1 MSTIRRATLDD
12 LESVH
17 QIETLSFEEGGY
29 PSFVLRQMFDI
40 SPDYFLVAEVD
51 HRIFGYILGHINK
64 NTNQG
69 WLLSLG
75 VHPDARGKKLGRHLT
90 EKLIDLLENDLS
102 TEICLTVHP
111 DNEMAKKLYE
121 KLGFKTMKIHDNY
134 YNDLEPRLLMKKYNS
149 LNQN

>member
-75 VHPDARGKKLGRHLT
+75 CILMLA
-90 EKLIDLLENDLS
+90 EKNWGD
-102 TEICLTVHP
+102 T
-111 DNEMAKKLYE
+111 
-121 KLGFKTMKIHDNY
+121 
-134 YNDLEPRLLMKKYNS
+134 
-149 LNQN
+149 